1 MELDLLIKLSTLIF
15 TSLAGVFGTY
25 FLKTKIDNKSA
36 RNEDIEINLE
46 VEKYVKL
53 IDDGDKDVLALMI
66 KNVAELR
73 EYYVIN
79 KQQARNSF
87 SSALIICILGFI
99 LFAGGLIIS
108 YIIPEKQDVIPYT
121 TIGGAIVEIIAGLF
135 FWLYSKAIKQINIFH
150 TSLQSTEKFLTAIQL
165 VEKISVEK
173 RDDAYTNI
181 IEKIISF
188 NFTQTRDIKSNNG

>member
-1 MELDLLIKLSTLIF
+1 MDEILKILTLII
-15 TSLAGVFGTY
+15 TSLGGVFASY
-25 FLKTKIDNKSA
+25 FLKTKIDRKSA
-36 RNEDIEINLE
+36 KTEEIEIKEE
-46 VEKYVKL
+46 VDRYVKL
-53 IDDGDKDVLALMI
+53 IDEGDKDVLALMI

-79 KQQARNSF
+79 KQQARNAF
-87 SSALIICILGFI
+87 SSALIICVLGFL
-99 LFAGGLIIS
+99 LFASGLIIS
-108 YIIPEKQDVIPYT
+108 YTFPYRQNAVPYS

-165 VEKISVEK
+165 VEKISPDK
-173 RDDAYTNI
+173 RDETYKNI

-188 NFTQTRDIKSNNG
+188 NFTQVKEKQISS